1 MNTVTVS
8 LPRPLLLGLTGG
20 IGSGK
25 STVAHLLESRGAIV
39 IDADAIARSV
49 TVPGGAAMP
58 AIADSFG
65 PEFVT
70 AQGALDRDRMR
81 ELVFRDPGAKQRL
94 EAIVHPL
101 VGQETARQTQAAR
114 DLGAPIIVF
123 DVPLLVESGHWRQ
136 RVDRVL
142 VVDCLESTQ
151 VQRVVARSGL
161 EPAAVERIIAAQAS
175 RAQRLQVA
183 DWVIHNEGLTLQ
195 ALEQE
200 VTTLVQHI
208 LAQQASSGNEAPGTA
223 STGV

>member
-1 MNTVTVS
+1 MNTINAA

-25 STVAHLLESRGAIV
+25 STVAHMLESHGAIV

-49 TVPGGAAMP
+49 TAPGGAAMP
-58 AIADSFG
+58 AIAESFG

-101 VGQETARQTQAAR
+101 VGHETARQTQTAR
-114 DLGAPIIVF
+114 DRGAPIIVF
-123 DVPLLVESGHWRQ
+123 DVPLLVESAHWRQ

-151 VQRVVARSGL
+151 IQRVVARSGL
-161 EPAAVERIIAAQAS
+161 EPAAVERIMAVQVS
-175 RAQRLQVA
+175 RAQRLQAA
-183 DWVIHNEGLTLQ
+183 DWVIYNEGLTLQ
-195 ALEQE
+195 ALDQE
-200 VTTLVQHI
+200 VVTLVQRI
-208 LAQQASSGNEAPGTA
+208 LAQQTASENETPDTT